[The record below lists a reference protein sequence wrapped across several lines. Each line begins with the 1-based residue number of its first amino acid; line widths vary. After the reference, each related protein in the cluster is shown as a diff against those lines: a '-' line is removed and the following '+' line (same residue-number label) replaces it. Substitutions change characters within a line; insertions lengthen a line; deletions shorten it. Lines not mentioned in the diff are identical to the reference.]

1 MVGEADDGV
10 LDLRRQLARRGED
23 EGAAVRLAGGVAV
36 GRHLD
41 EQPLEDGDDERERL
55 AGAGLRAGDD
65 VEALE
70 GQRDD
75 RGLHLP
81 GLLVAHVDA
90 AGHQPR
96 IEAQR
101 GERPRRDLVG
111 QHPRDA
117 GGDVGGGR
125 GDWRRG
131 TAAAAWRAAATAV

>member
-1 MVGEADDGV
+1 MVSSICAASSRVG
-10 LDLRRQLARRGED
+10 ARIR
-23 EGAAVRLAGGVAV
+23 ARLYRLAGGVAV

-75 RGLHLP
+75 RGLHLT

-96 IEAQR
+96 IEA
-101 GERPRRDLVG
+101 
-111 QHPRDA
+111 
-117 GGDVGGGR
+117 
-125 GDWRRG
+125 
-131 TAAAAWRAAATAV
+131 